1 MKNITISFL
10 LLFFLSNHANS
21 QIKLSWQLLSDV
33 KFESV
38 WFEEQQ
44 VNFLVPTFGEGPLAF
59 EGKEVLITG
68 YFIPLNEDDMFFVLS
83 ANPYASCYFCGAAG
97 PESIVEIWFKPESI
111 RRYKLDELLT
121 LKGRLKLNASDV
133 KHCNYILE
141 GAEEY

>member
-1 MKNITISFL
+1 M
-10 LLFFLSNHANS
+10 
-21 QIKLSWQLLSDV
+21 
-33 KFESV
+33 
-38 WFEEQQ
+38 
-44 VNFLVPTFGEGPLAF
+44 PTFGEGPLAF